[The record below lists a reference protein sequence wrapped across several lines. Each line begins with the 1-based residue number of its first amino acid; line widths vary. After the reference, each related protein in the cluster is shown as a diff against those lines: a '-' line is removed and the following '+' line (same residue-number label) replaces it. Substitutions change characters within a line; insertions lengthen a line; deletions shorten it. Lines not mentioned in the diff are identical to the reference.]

1 MTALLL
7 GACLSLMAG
16 LTLGLLGGGGSLL
29 TVPILVYVLGMEPRN
44 AIATSLFVVGVTSLT
59 GMLLHARARRVQWRE
74 GLLFGAAGMAGA
86 ALGARLGSAVPSHL
100 LLVAFAGLMLAT
112 AFAMLRPRLN
122 PTEPPAPL
130 PARRWAATLCH
141 GLGVGLLTGLVGAGG
156 GFLVVPALA
165 LLGGLS
171 MPRAVATS
179 LLVISLNSS
188 AGLLSAFLAGASV
201 DWRLAAGMSLAT
213 VGGSFLG
220 TSLSQKLSP
229 EGMRRSFAF
238 FTVALGLFILV
249 RELPTLPR
257 LPLPADERTVPV
269 IARDP
274 SGIHGLTSPPR
285 GD

>member
-1 MTALLL
+1 MAFLLS
-7 GACLSLMAG
+7 ACLSLMAG

-29 TVPILVYVLGMEPRN
+29 TVPILVYVLGMEPRG

-86 ALGARLGSAVPSHL
+86 ALGGRLGKAVPSQL
-100 LLVAFAGLMLAT
+100 LLVAFAGLMLAM
-112 AFAMLRPRLN
+112 AFAMLRPRQAQA
-122 PTEPPAPL
+122 EPPAPL
-130 PARRWAATLCH
+130 PKHKGVAVLCH
-141 GLGVGLLTGLVGAGG
+141 GAGVGLLTGLVGAGG

-171 MPRAVATS
+171 MPKAVATS
-179 LLVISLNSS
+179 LLVISLNST
-188 AGLLSAFLAGASV
+188 AGFLSAFLAGAPV

-213 VGGSFLG
+213 VGGSWLG
-220 TSLSQKLSP
+220 TSLSRKLSP
-229 EGMRRSFAF
+229 EALRRSFAF
-238 FTVALGLFILV
+238 FTGALGLFILV
-249 RELPTLPR
+249 RELPTLHG
-257 LPLPADERTVPV
+257 LPAPAATRTAPV